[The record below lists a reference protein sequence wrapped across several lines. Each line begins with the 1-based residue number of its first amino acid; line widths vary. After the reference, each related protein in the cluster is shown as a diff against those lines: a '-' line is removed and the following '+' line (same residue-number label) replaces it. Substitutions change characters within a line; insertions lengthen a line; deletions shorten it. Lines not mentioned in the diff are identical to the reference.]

1 MGRVWQG
8 ILGSFWLYG
17 SARVM
22 GRRVFAV
29 GGLVVF
35 VRGVGRAW
43 GGFGEVLGASMSRY
57 WGVCGP

>member
-1 MGRVWQG
+1 M
-8 ILGSFWLYG
+8 
-17 SARVM
+17 
-22 GRRVFAV
+22 

-35 VRGVGRAW
+35 VRGVGRVW